1 MTLRIYMVKFPSR
14 GMNDRKR
21 NETADERRFTRMNRR
36 KSASIGAHRRFLPAG
51 RYGASSL
58 FLAAF
63 LTPGAS
69 CASSAQPLPQRI
81 ISVSP
86 NVTEILYGIG
96 AFDRVVAVSDYC
108 TYPPAVQNRPRVGGW
123 ENSNLEKIA
132 ALRPDLVILT
142 DAQAPFLEDK
152 LRDLGIRSVAVPTRS
167 LADIFVSIDE
177 IGRATGTQ
185 ARAAD
190 LARRTRASLD
200 NTRALTRNLPRPSV
214 LFVVDRTPGTL
225 RDMTVAAQG
234 SFLADLIDIA
244 GGRITAAPAKSG
256 YLNVSKDAILT
267 LDPEVIIDL
276 VHWSKGRFAEHPELV
291 WHDLPELRA
300 VREGRLCPLRDE
312 FLPHA
317 SQFVADTAKLLAKLI
332 HPEAFGGGTK

>member
-1 MTLRIYMVKFPSR
+1 MKGSAGSFSMLTLVISGAPRINSW
-14 GMNDRKR
+14 NSDQA
-21 NETADERRFTRMNRR
+21 ETTFMKTMRIIWCLIYVQAATATNGHAQSPTR
-36 KSASIGAHRRFLPAG
+36 
-51 RYGASSL
+51 
-58 FLAAF
+58 
-63 LTPGAS
+63 
-69 CASSAQPLPQRI
+69 PQRI

-86 NVTEILYGIG
+86 VLTEILYGIG

-108 TYPPAVQNRPRVGGW
+108 TYPPAVENLPRVGGW

-200 NTRALTRNLPRPSV
+200 NTRALTRNLPRP
-214 LFVVDRTPGTL
+214 
-225 RDMTVAAQG
+225 
-234 SFLADLIDIA
+234 
-244 GGRITAAPAKSG
+244 
-256 YLNVSKDAILT
+256 
-267 LDPEVIIDL
+267 
-276 VHWSKGRFAEHPELV
+276 
-291 WHDLPELRA
+291 
-300 VREGRLCPLRDE
+300 
-312 FLPHA
+312 
-317 SQFVADTAKLLAKLI
+317 
-332 HPEAFGGGTK
+332 

>member
-1 MTLRIYMVKFPSR
+1 MMRRIHIFAL
-14 GMNDRKR
+14 
-21 NETADERRFTRMNRR
+21 TA
-36 KSASIGAHRRFLPAG
+36 
-51 RYGASSL
+51 
-58 FLAAF
+58 FLA
-63 LTPGAS
+63 PGAS

-108 TYPPAVQNRPRVGGW
+108 TYPPAVQNLPRVGGW

-152 LRDLGIRSVAVPTRS
+152 LRD